1 MNTHE
6 HIVEGGCTNPPPGF
20 PKPRTNH
27 DPNAP
32 KPRDLS
38 RRRSV
43 LVDSPPRP
51 LAAKRPEEQVS
62 IAHCFVGSSA
72 WEPTPWRRSSGR
84 RGKR

>member
-32 KPRDLS
+32 KPRTSVVGALFS
-38 RRRSV
+38 WIRR
-43 LVDSPPRP
+43 LVRWPP
-51 LAAKRPEEQVS
+51 
-62 IAHCFVGSSA
+62 
-72 WEPTPWRRSSGR
+72 SGP
-84 RGKR
+84 KSK